1 MSYFTTSYSP
11 PSTFY
16 YQVRHHKVWMQS
28 QTKPVK
34 MLPIK
39 VAKMH
44 HTEFRG
50 PQLLVGLKKLL
61 ISAKKSGTQLCG
73 KSQPVISALQV
84 SMD

>member
-1 MSYFTTSYSP
+1 
-11 PSTFY
+11 
-16 YQVRHHKVWMQS
+16 
-28 QTKPVK
+28 

-44 HTEFRG
+44 HIEFRG